1 MLLPAP
7 PIAAATGH
15 DAPPE
20 RRRGRLLVGLRA
32 CMAETRRES
41 GEGCPSWQR
50 RCGEARVVIWTMPV
64 FPRPGA
70 MAAAVGRLV

>member
-1 MLLPAP
+1 MLPAS

-20 RRRGRLLVGLRA
+20 RRVGGCWWAFARA
-32 CMAETRRES
+32 
-41 GEGCPSWQR
+41 WQR
-50 RCGEARVVIWTMPV
+50 RDERAGEGARHGSAVAARSRVVIWTMPV